1 MFIKLCL
8 RRLDDNTGDSDNP
21 YLLPLAT
28 LGGMTEIELIL
39 IDKVSKESDTA
50 MQYRGHFH
58 IEISP
63 M

>member
-1 MFIKLCL
+1 MFIKPCL
-8 RRLDDNTGDSDNP
+8 HWRRLDDNTSNSNNP
-21 YLLPLAT
+21 YLFPLAT
-28 LGGMTEIELIL
+28 LGGMTEIEMIL
-39 IDKVSKESDTA
+39 MDKVSKE